1 MANMD
6 QAVLAIREIAQN
18 GNEEQA
24 FRDTQSLFFQLV
36 RDNVIFIMPSHT
48 LKPDIFAKRAFRPY
62 TAPLEGESE
71 HLYIRIFSD
80 RKLSARFASEH
91 DIDPTCVA
99 EISGIELIQ
108 LAKYWFVRGS
118 YGFLLNDGGEWITIS
133 LPDFLQVIYEKL
145 IDQPQKYNQEFVD
158 LIGFIY
164 RCKSVYSKV
173 FLLTSE
179 AEPDKQTVPVDGIET
194 FCFIDEQLAG
204 SYPPESGYVTLEVGE
219 EFLKSMILKDGPAH
233 ITTVYGMIKTTMEH
247 IRYAYAA
254 AYFPE
259 EVGS

>member
-1 MANMD
+1 MTSVD
-6 QAVLAIREIAQN
+6 QAVLAIREIAQG

-24 FRDTQSLFFQLV
+24 FQDTQALFFQLV

-48 LKPDIFAKRAFRPY
+48 LRPDVFAKRAFRPY
-62 TAPLEGESE
+62 MAPLEGEQE
-71 HLYIRIFSD
+71 NLYIRIFCD
-80 RKLSARFASEH
+80 RKLSARFATEH

-108 LAKYWFVRGS
+108 LAKYWFVRGAF
-118 YGFLLNDGGEWITIS
+118 GFLLNDGGEWITIS
-133 LPDFLQVIYEKL
+133 LPDFLQVVYDKL

-158 LIGFIY
+158 LVGFVY

-179 AEPDKQTVPVDGIET
+179 NTQEKMTLDVDGVET
-194 FCFIDEQLAG
+194 YCFVDEQLAG
-204 SYPPESGYVTLEVGE
+204 SYPPESGYVTVEVTEG
-219 EFLKSMILKDGPAH
+219 FLKSLILKDGPAH
-233 ITTVYGMIKTTMEH
+233 ITTIYGMIRTTMEH

-259 EVGS
+259 EV